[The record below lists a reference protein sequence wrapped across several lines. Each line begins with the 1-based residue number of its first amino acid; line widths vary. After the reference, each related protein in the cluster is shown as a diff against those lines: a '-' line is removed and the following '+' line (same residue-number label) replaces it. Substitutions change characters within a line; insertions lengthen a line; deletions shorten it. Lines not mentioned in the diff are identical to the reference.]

1 MIIPEEDSSP
11 LATVDDIHRRL
22 LRPPSLHSP
31 SSTED
36 AGGRGSSQ
44 FMKTNSIQLRET
56 TKRKLEDYLDPV
68 LLRAISSE
76 IGGRMKK
83 NHEITKSKRREI
95 KDNFEWPI
103 DELKV
108 LVEDSRT
115 EKRNN
120 EAAVNLDDD
129 IHLSQIQEADA
140 DSVGDREGEF
150 CTPFQRFEHTA
161 LRKFN
166 G

>member
-1 MIIPEEDSSP
+1 
-11 LATVDDIHRRL
+11 
-22 LRPPSLHSP
+22 
-31 SSTED
+31 
-36 AGGRGSSQ
+36 
-44 FMKTNSIQLRET
+44 MKTNSIQLIKET

-83 NHEITKSKRREI
+83 NHEISKSKRREI

-108 LVEDSRT
+108 LVGDSRT

-120 EAAVNLDDD
+120 EAAINVDDD
-129 IHLSQIQEADA
+129 IHLSQIQEVDA
-140 DSVGDREGEF
+140 DDGVGDREGVF
-150 CTPFQRFEHTA
+150 CAPFQRFEHTA